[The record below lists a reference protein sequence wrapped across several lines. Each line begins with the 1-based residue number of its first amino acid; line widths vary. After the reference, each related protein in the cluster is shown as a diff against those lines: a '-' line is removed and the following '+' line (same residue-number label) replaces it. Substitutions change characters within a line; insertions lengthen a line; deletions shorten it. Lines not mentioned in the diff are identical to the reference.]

1 MATLIAHGSEPTAHT
16 FAQRLATVLRE
27 QRGVTTAV
35 EEFPVAARYVDNV
48 DAIIVVAETQDAAFH
63 RGARNFMA
71 AQYAETAEKTLFVAA
86 LGSAAELAADQR
98 TAIDAFSPRDVGYFR
113 TDLPNADAL
122 KIWAGRINTR
132 GAV

>member
-1 MATLIAHGSEPTAHT
+1 MATLIAHGSEPAAHT
-16 FAQRLATVLRE
+16 FAQHLATILGD

-48 DAIIVVAETQDAAFH
+48 EAIIVVAEAQDEAFH

-86 LGSAAELAADQR
+86 LGSEEELTTTQR
-98 TAIDAFSPRDVGYFR
+98 IAIDAFQPRETGYFR
-113 TDLPNADAL
+113 TDIPNEDAL
-122 KIWAGRINTR
+122 KIWAGRISTR
-132 GAV
+132 GVV

>member
-16 FAQRLATVLRE
+16 FAQRLAAALSD

-48 DAIIVVAETQDAAFH
+48 EAVIVVAEAQEEAFH
-63 RGARNFMA
+63 HGARNFMNA
-71 AQYAETAEKTLFVAA
+71 TYAELANKTLFVAA
-86 LGSAAELAADQR
+86 LGTAEDLTATQR
-98 TAIDAFSPRDVGYFR
+98 TAIDAFEPRDSAYFR
-113 TDLPNADAL
+113 TDQPHEDTL
-122 KIWAGRINTR
+122 KLWAGRLNTR